1 MEYAKTLFA
10 FALAF
15 LLVIVLSNANLVNV
29 QAQTH
34 GYLFINEDGSV
45 SPTSAPIIQ
54 KGNSYTLTDNH
65 EGTIVITKSDITF
78 DGNGY
83 TINQQASF
91 PTNANAFGIELNHV
105 HNVTIA
111 NITIINTGNGVY
123 AIQDPT
129 AGIEII
135 YGDSNIIVGNNLL
148 NNYNGIS
155 LLESNH
161 NKIIQ
166 NNITNSN
173 QPGTNGGA
181 IGLWGSSDN
190 QIYQNNFIDNE
201 SPLIIGDFNS
211 QSLRNKWDNGKEGN
225 FWDDYIGIDAN
236 GDGIGDT
243 TYKIDTKN
251 VDIYPLI
258 EPFNNTLYWL
268 KTTAP
273 SISVVSPSE
282 ETFNQSSVLLSFIVD
297 KEVNWTGY
305 NLDGQRNVTV
315 SGNTTLTGLKDG
327 LHSVTVYANDSFGN
341 MGVSRTVNFTV
352 ALPTLISEINSS
364 TLIVAISI
372 SAVAVVAIGLIIYRR
387 HRKTVNSVKKFAP
400 KILCSKQMK
409 IF

>member
-1 MEYAKTLFA
+1 MEYVKTFVT
-10 FALAF
+10 FALT
-15 LLVIVLSNANLVNV
+15 LLFIIALCNANLARV
-29 QAQTH
+29 QGQTH
-34 GYLFINEDGSV
+34 GHIFINEDGSV

-54 KGNSYTLTDNH
+54 KGNFYTLTNDH

-91 PTNANAFGIELNHV
+91 PTNADAFGIELNHV
-105 HNVTIA
+105 HNVTVT

-161 NKIIQ
+161 NTIIQ

-173 QPGTNGGA
+173 QPGTNGSA

-201 SPLIIGDFNS
+201 SPLI
-211 QSLRNKWDNGKEGN
+211 NKWDNGKEGN

-243 TYKIDTKN
+243 TYKVDSKN
-251 VDIYPLI
+251 VDHYPLM
-258 EPFNNTLYWL
+258 EPFNSTLYWL
-268 KTTAP
+268 ETTAP
-273 SISVVSPSE
+273 SITVVSPSE
-282 ETFNQSSVLLSFIVD
+282 ETTFNQSSVILSFIVD
-297 KEVNWTGY
+297 KEVSWTGY
-305 NLDGQRNVTV
+305 CLDGQQNVTV
-315 SGNTTLTGLKDG
+315 SGNMTLTGLNDS
-327 LHSVTVYANDSFGN
+327 LHYVTVYANDSFGN
-341 MGVSRTVNFTV
+341 MGASSIVNFTV
-352 ALPTLISEINSS
+352 ALPILKTEINSS
-364 TLIVAISI
+364 TQIVAISI
-372 SAVAVVAIGLIIYRR
+372 SAVAVIAIGLIIYRR
-387 HRKTVNSVKKFAP
+387 HRKTVDP
-400 KILCSKQMK
+400 KIKK
-409 IF
+409 IKRVWRL